1 MAITVGQDS
10 YQDVAGADA
19 YFTGRYGAD
28 AWLDADSAKKEALLK
43 TATARIDRLRLLG
56 TKADPAQPLQFPR
69 AYSVWVEGEPAI
81 VADAGILP
89 NVARACCEEAFAML
103 KGEEPSERAL
113 LQAEGVRS
121 VRIRNASETYTGAGA
136 SFAALASREA
146 MDHLRPYVAS
156 GAGLG

>member
-28 AWLDADSAKKEALLK
+28 AWLDADSATKEALLK

-69 AYSVWVEGEPAI
+69 AYSVWVEEEPAI

-89 NVARACCEEAFAML
+89 NVARACCEEAFALLEGESEHAANRREGIESYKVLDVTVTYADGGRPAPLASPEALDFL
-103 KGEEPSERAL
+103 KPYVA
-113 LQAEGVRS
+113 
-121 VRIRNASETYTGAGA
+121 TGAG
-136 SFAALASREA
+136 
-146 MDHLRPYVAS
+146 V
-156 GAGLG
+156 G